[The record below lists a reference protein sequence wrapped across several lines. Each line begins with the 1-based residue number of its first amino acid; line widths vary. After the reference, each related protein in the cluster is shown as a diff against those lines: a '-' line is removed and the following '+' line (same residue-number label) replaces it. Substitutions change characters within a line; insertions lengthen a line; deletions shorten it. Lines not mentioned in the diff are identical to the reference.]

1 LIDALSQLDCELFL
15 WVNRLSGPA
24 WELGMGYGT
33 WLGHGLAIAVLL
45 ALGLRRFDPRRF
57 PKNAVL
63 IGLATACAGA
73 GSAAVKQTWSRPRP
87 LAEPRFELSTQPVA
101 TRALPGGLEVQEWA
115 VGNPSLAAIAP
126 RLRVIGPTLRH
137 RSFPSGHTAAA
148 FGCAA
153 SLGYA
158 FRGRRRWLGLA
169 PAAFVGVS
177 RVACG
182 VHFPLDV
189 ASGALVGT
197 LASLGFLRVFESFH
211 GLAQRPQPVNRRAAG
226 EPLRVMFV
234 AGEASAD
241 VYGARILTALR
252 AREPGVE
259 AFGVGGDRLLS
270 AGLTGHGHAREL
282 SIVGFTAVL
291 ARLPGLAR
299 RYLRLVRLLRER
311 RPHVLVCIDLPD
323 FNFMLAQQAR
333 GLGVA
338 VLVFISPQ
346 FWAWRSGRV
355 AKLADR
361 ISKMVVAFPF
371 EAPFYQRAGVP
382 VAFHGHPLVEGL
394 PEHQAPRDAVL
405 RRLGLD
411 PARRTLVLAPG
422 SRRSEWRH
430 HRDALFG
437 AAARLAHSHPDL
449 QFAVPLA
456 PDLSEAEVR
465 EAAARAGIDAAVARG
480 DHHDLLAAADLGIL
494 CSGTITLEAA
504 LAGLPMLIF
513 YRGNWLN
520 AVVAKLVVKID
531 RIGLPNIVLG
541 GDAPVFSEL
550 IQHRAGAAG
559 LAAAA
564 AALLD
569 RPEHLAEL
577 RKAALRVR
585 EGLSGGATSQ
595 AVADEIAAL
604 ADPVR

>member
-15 WVNRLSGPA
+15 WVNRVSGPA
-24 WELGMGYGT
+24 WELAMGYGT
-33 WLGHGLAIAVLL
+33 WLGHGLAVALLL

-57 PKNAVL
+57 PKNALL
-63 IGLATACAGA
+63 IGLATACAGLA
-73 GSAAVKQTWSRPRP
+73 SAAAKQSWSRPRP
-87 LAEPRFELSTQPVA
+87 LAEPRFELSAKPVA
-101 TRALPGGLEVQEWA
+101 VRELPGGLDVQEWQ
-115 VGNPSLAAIAP
+115 VGNATLAAVAP
-126 RLRVIGPTLRH
+126 RLRVIGPSLRR
-137 RSFPSGHTAAA
+137 RSFPSGHTAGA

-153 SLGYA
+153 GIAYA
-158 FRGRRRWLGLA
+158 FRGRRRWLAFA

-189 ASGALVGT
+189 AGGALIGAGT
-197 LASLGFLRVFESFH
+197 SLGFLRAFESFH
-211 GLAQRPQPVNRRAAG
+211 GLARRPRPAHTRAPG

-234 AGEASAD
+234 VGEASAD
-241 VYGARILTALR
+241 VYGARILAALR
-252 AREPGVE
+252 AREPNVE
-259 AFGVGGDRLLS
+259 AFGLGGDRLTA
-270 AGLTGHGHAREL
+270 AGLVAHGHAREL

-291 ARLPGLAR
+291 ARLPGLVRLYR
-299 RYLRLVRLLRER
+299 RMLRLLRER

-323 FNFMLAQQAR
+323 FNFMLAHQAR
-333 GLGVA
+333 ALGVA
-338 VLVFISPQ
+338 VLFFISPQ

-361 ISKMVVAFPF
+361 ISKMVVVFPF
-371 EAPFYQRAGVP
+371 ETPFYQRAGVP
-382 VAFHGHPLVEGL
+382 VAFHGHPLVEQL
-394 PEHQAPRDAVL
+394 PEREVPRDATL

-422 SRRSEWRH
+422 SRHSEWRH

-437 AAARLAHSHPDL
+437 AAARLARRNPDL
-449 QFAVPLA
+449 QFALPLA
-456 PDLSEAEVR
+456 PDLPEAEVR
-465 EAAARAGIDAAVARG
+465 AVAARAGIDLAIARG

-520 AVVAKLVVKID
+520 AVLAKLVVEID

-541 GDAPVFSEL
+541 GDAPVFPEL
-550 IQHRAGAAG
+550 IQHRAGPAG

-564 AALLD
+564 AELLD
-569 RPEHLAEL
+569 RPGRLAEL

-585 EGLSGGATSQ
+585 DGLSGGATSQ
-595 AVADEIAAL
+595 AVADEIARL
-604 ADPVR
+604 AGPVR